1 MSMATESVAVTLATA
16 TARLLMARSQG
27 NGAKGEEAAAMAGG
41 NGGTACVSWLRLRQ
55 HEQWR
60 RP

>member
-27 NGAKGEEAAAMAGG
+27 DGAKGEEAAAMAGG